1 MSSEVE
7 NIELKGKEKNNTDG
21 SSQILV
27 QSPIFYMKEQYF

>member
-1 MSSEVE
+1 M
-7 NIELKGKEKNNTDG
+7 GKEIESSTIKTADIIG